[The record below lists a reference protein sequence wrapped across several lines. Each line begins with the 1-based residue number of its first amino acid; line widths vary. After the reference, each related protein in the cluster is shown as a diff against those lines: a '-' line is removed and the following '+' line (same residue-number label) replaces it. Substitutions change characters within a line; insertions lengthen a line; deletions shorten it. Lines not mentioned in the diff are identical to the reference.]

1 MPSGWGC
8 RCWTSRS
15 RRTEIAV
22 SVVRRSG
29 VQDAGVDWFL
39 ERVREAVGA

>member
-1 MPSGWGC
+1 MPFAPN
-8 RCWTSRS
+8 R
-15 RRTEIAV
+15 IIV

-39 ERVREAVGA
+39 GQVREAVGG